1 MKAKDVEK
9 AKKSVVKVMGVHT
22 QFNWSQPH
30 IECEESQFG
39 GTAFF
44 IDPADLGRVPFDTRG
59 LRFLFTNFHVVDS
72 IVSKTVELSIPCKGF
87 NRLTASIIHVV
98 PALDVAILS
107 VDPLGNHQAWRD
119 GGSIPLFLD
128 EVPNLKMDKT
138 HIKGNGQEVIGMG
151 YPSLS
156 TDCQL
161 VEGCISGR
169 GLGMLQCNLSLNGGN
184 SGGPL
189 MHKNKVIGINTAS
202 EADTEAIG
210 LAVPIHQILRFFRHW
225 GDFEH
230 GLMKIPSWGLNLSTL
245 TEEYL
250 HYHGIEE
257 GVQGVLVDSVLK
269 NHSIDNA
276 GVKKDDII
284 VGLRNSTGSYNID
297 FDGLVSVGWTEKRV
311 PISDCEFIISL
322 DPATIEL
329 TIFRPSINKKI
340 QLNVKPSVIHFKTDE
355 KYHCWENIPY
365 TMFGGTVWMNLSI
378 NHLEEDDDEEG
389 TVPPGQSVPLAAK
402 VKKTMNMESLVV
414 CTHIPGQSYLETQR
428 ILKPYDILNKINGE
442 KVEDV
447 EHMKTLI
454 VKLAKNLDQKP
465 YALFE
470 LERCKLYIDLNAI
483 ALQEVVMM
491 NKFPEPLFVK
501 NMKRS
506 RKRTRVYNVQ

>member
-1 MKAKDVEK
+1 M
-9 AKKSVVKVMGVHT
+9 
-22 QFNWSQPH
+22 
-30 IECEESQFG
+30 
-39 GTAFF
+39 
-44 IDPADLGRVPFDTRG
+44 
-59 LRFLFTNFHVVDS
+59 
-72 IVSKTVELSIPCKGF
+72 
-87 NRLTASIIHVV
+87 
-98 PALDVAILS
+98 
-107 VDPLGNHQAWRD
+107 
-119 GGSIPLFLD
+119 
-128 EVPNLKMDKT
+128 
-138 HIKGNGQEVIGMG
+138 
-151 YPSLS
+151 
-156 TDCQL
+156 
-161 VEGCISGR
+161 
-169 GLGMLQCNLSLNGGN
+169 
-184 SGGPL
+184 
-189 MHKNKVIGINTAS
+189 
-202 EADTEAIG
+202 
-210 LAVPIHQILRFFRHW
+210 
-225 GDFEH
+225 
-230 GLMKIPSWGLNLSTL
+230 
-245 TEEYL
+245 
-250 HYHGIEE
+250 
-257 GVQGVLVDSVLK
+257 
-269 NHSIDNA
+269 
-276 GVKKDDII
+276 
-284 VGLRNSTGSYNID
+284 
-297 FDGLVSVGWTEKRV
+297 
-311 PISDCEFIISL
+311 
-322 DPATIEL
+322 
-329 TIFRPSINKKI
+329 
-340 QLNVKPSVIHFKTDE
+340 KPSVIHFKTDE